1 MPFRTALSGLNAAST
16 DLRVIGNNVANAGT
30 TGYKKSRTEFSDIFP
45 ASNLGSSATSAGSG
59 VKVASL
65 SQQFNQGNIE
75 FTDNNLDLAISGQG
89 FFRLNDNGTTIYSR
103 AGAFGIDRQGF
114 VVNSA
119 NQRLTAFQAN
129 AAGNITGA
137 LGDLRLDTSDI
148 APAASTLVNVSANL
162 DSNQAS
168 FPAYPGGVAF
178 DPLDPSTFNHSSSL
192 TAYDSL
198 GNPILATMYFRKN
211 DNANEWE
218 THLWISNDTGL
229 ASEIVPAGNAA
240 GEPAVLNFDSAG
252 KLASVSPSVGGTL
265 AVDYQPVNPLTGSAD
280 MVLDLEFDNTTQYG
294 SGFSVNSL
302 VQDGYSSGQL
312 SGIDI
317 DDSGI
322 VQSRYTNG
330 QSRVFAQVVV
340 ANFSNTQGLQQLGDT
355 SWSETFS
362 SGAALVGA
370 PGTASLGRIQ
380 SGALEGSNVD
390 LTEQLVNMI
399 TAQRNFQANA
409 QVITTADAITQTI
422 INIR

>member
-137 LGDLRLDTSDI
+137 LGDLQLDTSDI
-148 APAASTLVNVSANL
+148 APSASTLVNVSANL

-168 FPAYPGGVAF
+168 FPAYPGGVTF

-211 DNANEWE
+211 DNANQWE

-229 ASEIVPAGNAA
+229 ASEIVPVGNAA
-240 GEPAVLNFDSAG
+240 GEPAVLNFDSSG
-252 KLASVSPSVGGTL
+252 KLASVVPSVGGTL

-322 VQSRYTNG
+322 VQARYTNG
-330 QSRVFAQVVV
+330 QSRIFAQVVV

-362 SGAALVGA
+362 SGAALVGP

>member
-162 DSNQAS
+162 NSNQAS

-211 DNANEWE
+211 ANANEWE

-229 ASEIVPAGNAA
+229 ASEIVPVGNAA
-240 GEPAVLNFDSAG
+240 GEPAVLNFDSSG
-252 KLASVSPSVGGTL
+252 KLASVVPSVGGTL

-280 MVLDLEFDNTTQYG
+280 MLLDLEFTDTTQYG
-294 SGFSVNSL
+294 RGFSVNSL

>member
-148 APAASTLVNVSANL
+148 APSASTLVNVSANL

-252 KLASVSPSVGGTL
+252 KLASVVPSVGGTL

-280 MVLDLEFDNTTQYG
+280 MLLDLEFDNTTQFG